1 MASAWYVL
9 HTYSGHE
16 NKVKINLEQRIRAM
30 GMMDSIYHVVF
41 SVGLEF
47 IDDLNNGKV
56 PESLVQKFKE
66 AGIQISDN
74 PGVSVLENG
83 NRWLISDNKQNYIIR
98 KDDGLLN
105 VYASQ
110 IIVPTQEVTEIKGGK
125 KKVTSK
131 ISFPGYVLVK
141 MDLNDDLWYIVK
153 NTPGVMGFVGTST
166 HPTPLDDQEVENI
179 IKGRLPEAEESAKR
193 SVEFVVGDKIKV
205 IDGPFTGFSGVVD
218 DINEE
223 KNKLRIMISI
233 FGRSTPVELEF
244 FQVEKSRED

>member
-16 NKVKINLEQRIRAM
+16 NKVKMNLEQRIRAM
-30 GMMDSIYHVVF
+30 GMMDSLYHVVF

-56 PESLVQKFKE
+56 PELLIQKFRE
-66 AGIQISDN
+66 AGIKISEN
-74 PGVSVLENG
+74 SSVSVQEHDS
-83 NRWLISDNKQNYIIR
+83 RWLLSDNKQTYIIR
-98 KDDGLLN
+98 KDGELLN

-110 IIVPTQEVTEIKGGK
+110 IIVPTQEVIEIKDGK
-125 KKVTSK
+125 KRVTTK
-131 ISFPGYVLVK
+131 TSFPGYVLVK

-166 HPTPLDDQEVENI
+166 HPTPLDDQEVESI
-179 IKGRLPEAEESAKR
+179 IKGKPRETEESAKR
-193 SVEFVVGDKIKV
+193 SFEFTIGDKIKV
-205 IDGPFTGFSGVVD
+205 VDGPFTGFSGIVD

-223 KNKLRIMISI
+223 KNKLKIMISI